1 MVESTNTIDEFTLR
15 QYKDKA
21 GVYFIQCY
29 DGVIKIGCSHD
40 VYTRLVSY
48 QGVYW
53 QNKILKI
60 WVCNSPLFLEQQ
72 LHLVLGIELK
82 QIRKGKYELFKLSE
96 TET

>member
-1 MVESTNTIDEFTLR
+1 MEIISEYDLR

-29 DGVIKIGCSHD
+29 DGVIKIGCSSD

-53 QNKILKI
+53 
-60 WVCNSPLFLEQQ
+60 
-72 LHLVLGIELK
+72 
-82 QIRKGKYELFKLSE
+82 
-96 TET
+96 